1 MSAGAVTPASAVP
14 TTGTGAFT
22 GLASGFYVKSLGMPF
37 STAAS
42 MTETVDFSARSIA
55 FATANTQAADLNSGT
70 VSAAAFLN
78 LNGTLAYAPGSNQFT
93 GNVTAPGVA
102 LHGSATGRFYGP
114 AAQELGG
121 TYRLTPDDPFGNP
134 RSTMMGGFG
143 GKRP

>member
-1 MSAGAVTPASAVP
+1 MVGHAFGTYENPREFVHTCRQRDPLVRLHGAVTPAS
-14 TTGTGAFT
+14 
-22 GLASGFYVKSLGMPF
+22 
-37 STAAS
+37 
-42 MTETVDFSARSIA
+42 
-55 FATANTQAADLNSGT
+55 AADLNSGT

-78 LNGTLAYAPGSNQFT
+78 LNGTLAYAQGSNQFT

-134 RSTMMGGFG
+134 RATMMGGFG